1 MFENS
6 FLQNVEE
13 NKGIIYKMINLYADD
28 DEDRKDLYQEIIF
41 QSWSA
46 YARFKGDAKF
56 STWLYKISLN
66 VSLSFLGKRKRQNQI
81 NKIEAFEY
89 YFEPPE
95 LSERADWLYRC
106 IRKLTD
112 IDRSIIMLHLDGFD
126 NTEISEMMGLS
137 RSNTNVKIH
146 RIKQQLASLLTGK

>member
-1 MFENS
+1 MIENS
-6 FLQNVEE
+6 FLQKLEE
-13 NKGIIYKMINLYADD
+13 HKGIIYKMINLYADD
-28 DEDRKDLYQEIIF
+28 DEDRKDLYQEIIS

-66 VSLSFLGKRKRQNQI
+66 VSLSFLGKQKKQNQI
-81 NKIEAFEY
+81 NKIATFDY
-89 YFEPPE
+89 YFQPPG

-112 IDRSIIMLHLDGFD
+112 VDRSIIMLHLDGFD
-126 NTEISEMMGLS
+126 NTEISEMTGLS
-137 RSNTNVKIH
+137 RNNTNVKLH
-146 RIKQQLASLLTGK
+146 RIKQQLALLLTGK

>member
-1 MFENS
+1 MIENS
-6 FLQNVEE
+6 FLQKVEE
-13 NKGIIYKMINLYADD
+13 HKGIIYKMINLYADD

-66 VSLSFLGKRKRQNQI
+66 VSLSFLGKQKKQNQI
-81 NKIEAFEY
+81 NKIETFDY

-112 IDRSIIMLHLDGFD
+112 VDRSIIMLHLDGFD
-126 NTEISEMMGLS
+126 NTEISEMTGLS
-137 RSNTNVKIH
+137 RNNTNVKLH

>member
-1 MFENS
+1 MIEKSYLNK
-6 FLQNVEE
+6 LEE
-13 NKGIIYKMINLYADD
+13 HKGIIYKMINLYADD
-28 DEDRKDLYQEIIF
+28 GEDRKDLYQEIIY

-46 YARFKGDAKF
+46 YPRFKGEAKF

-66 VSLSFLGKRKRQNQI
+66 VSLSFLSKKKKQI
-81 NKIEAFEY
+81 QIKNPDSFDY
-89 YFEPPE
+89 YFEPLE

-126 NTEISEMMGLS
+126 NTEISEMIGLS
-137 RSNTNVKIH
+137 RNNTNVKLH